1 MFSVSMTGL
10 PPSGHNTH
18 FIMKHTLKILAL
30 LLLALF
36 SLPASADPASR
47 IREDFLDWKLG
58 MSIHYSVATHH
69 DRQWATGTEDSA
81 AFKPD
86 KRDCNQWLHAAAAAA
101 MKYAVL
107 TV

>member
-1 MFSVSMTGL
+1 ML
-10 PPSGHNTH
+10 
-18 FIMKHTLKILAL
+18 ILLVLSA
-30 LLLALF
+30 
-36 SLPASADPASR
+36 LPASADPAVR
-47 IREDFLDWKLG
+47 IREDFLSLKLG